1 MNLSSPKAVN
11 EAAHVEDRE
20 KIKQILAALEARYG
34 RPVHHQHGDVLEE
47 LVGTILS
54 QNTSDVNSER
64 AYRSLRQAFPD
75 WSDLA
80 RASDDEIAEAI
91 RSAGLSR
98 HKAPAIRAAVVALLD
113 DEYEERVRW
122 LREAPLEEARAWLQS
137 LPGVGPKTAA
147 CVLLFALGRPALPI
161 DTHVYR
167 VSQRLGLLPPG
178 ISASAAHR
186 YLEPLVPPDD
196 VFRFHLLLIRHGR
209 AVCRARRPT
218 CERCVISHDCD
229 YYNRA
234 QRASHPTRERPGARG
249 AQPVARQPV
258 DPHRGSQG

>member
-1 MNLSSPKAVN
+1 MNLSSPNAVN
-11 EAAHVEDRE
+11 EAAHAEHHR
-20 KIKQILAALEARYG
+20 KIEQILAALEACYG

-64 AYRSLRQAFPD
+64 AYRSLRQTFPD
-75 WSDLA
+75 WRGLT

-98 HKAPAIRAAVVALLD
+98 QKAPAIRAAVAALLD
-113 DEYEERVRW
+113 DGYEERVRW

-186 YLEPLVPPDD
+186 SLESLVPSED
-196 VFRFHLLLIRHGR
+196 VFRFHVLLIRHGR
-209 AVCRARRPT
+209 AVCRARRPM
-218 CERCVISHDCD
+218 CERCVITDLCD

-234 QRASHPTRERPGARG
+234 QRASHPTRERHG
-249 AQPVARQPV
+249 AQQTQPAARQPV
-258 DPHRGSQG
+258 DAHRSSQG